1 MESGQR
7 WENSHGGFELLNPKG
22 HSIVNFE
29 AVFFFILSAV
39 MVGSAIM
46 VITRKSP
53 VMSVLYL
60 ILNFF
65 ALAGIYLTLHAQFI
79 AVIQIIVYAGAIMVL
94 FLFVIM
100 LLNLGDERALSDK
113 VSIRKIGGIG
123 LSAGVLLELVYILGF
138 SGSEYPEKN
147 MERAIE
153 IGTVEGIG
161 RELFSTF
168 LFPFEITSV
177 ILIAAI
183 IGAVILAKRKLD

>member
-1 MESGQR
+1 M
-7 WENSHGGFELLNPKG
+7 
-22 HSIVNFE
+22 NFE
-29 AVFFFILSAV
+29 TILFYVLSTV

-100 LLNLGDERALSDK
+100 LLNLGDERALLEK
-113 VSIRKIGGIG
+113 ISIRKLAAVG
-123 LSAGVLLELVYILGF
+123 LGFGVLLELIYILGF
-138 SGSEYPEKN
+138 SGGSYPQKN

-161 RELFSTF
+161 RELFSSF

-183 IGAVILAKRKLD
+183 VGAVVLAKRRLD

>member
-1 MESGQR
+1 M
-7 WENSHGGFELLNPKG
+7 
-22 HSIVNFE
+22 NFE
-29 AVFFFILSAV
+29 IILFSVLSAV

-60 ILNFF
+60 VLNFF

-100 LLNLGDERALSDK
+100 LLNLSDEGALLEK
-113 VSIRKIGGIG
+113 VSIRKMAAVG
-123 LSAGVLLELVYILGF
+123 LGFGVLLEFIYILGF
-138 SGSEYPEKN
+138 SGEMYPDKN
-147 MERAIE
+147 VERAIE

-161 RELFSTF
+161 KELFSTF

-183 IGAVILAKRKLD
+183 VGAVILAKRKLD

>member
-1 MESGQR
+1 
-7 WENSHGGFELLNPKG
+7 
-22 HSIVNFE
+22 
-29 AVFFFILSAV
+29 

-100 LLNLGDERALSDK
+100 LLNLGDERTLSDK
-113 VSIRKIGGIG
+113 VSIRKLAVIG
-123 LSAGVLLELVYILGF
+123 LGVGVLLELVYILGF
-138 SGSEYPEKN
+138 SGAGFPAKN
-147 MERAIE
+147 MEKAIE

-161 RELFSTF
+161 KQLFSTF

-183 IGAVILAKRKLD
+183 VGAVILAKRKLD

>member
-1 MESGQR
+1 
-7 WENSHGGFELLNPKG
+7 
-22 HSIVNFE
+22 
-29 AVFFFILSAV
+29 

-100 LLNLGDERALSDK
+100 LLNLGDERTLIDK
-113 VSIRKIGGIG
+113 VSVRKIAVIG
-123 LSAGVLLELVYILGF
+123 LGAAILMELVYIIGF
-138 SGSEYPEKN
+138 SGTIFPTKST
-147 MERAIE
+147 ERAIE

-161 RELFSTF
+161 KELFSTF

-183 IGAVILAKRKLD
+183 VGAVILAKRKLD

>member
-1 MESGQR
+1 M
-7 WENSHGGFELLNPKG
+7 
-22 HSIVNFE
+22 NFE
-29 AVFFFILSAV
+29 TVFFSILSVV

-60 ILNFF
+60 IMNFF

-100 LLNLGDERALSDK
+100 LLNLGDERSLLEK
-113 VSIRKIGGIG
+113 ISIRKMAAVG
-123 LSAGVLLELVYILGF
+123 LGFGVLLELTYILGF
-138 SGSEYPEKN
+138 SGAAFPEKN
-147 MERAIE
+147 MERAIA

-161 RELFSTF
+161 KELFSTF

-183 IGAVILAKRKLD
+183 VGAVILAKRKID